1 MTNQRIFYVLMLLI
15 SLVAVGQMAQTIYV
29 PSITPMSR
37 DLMVREGALQRLMAA
52 YLLCYG
58 VSQLIYGPLSDRIG
72 RRPVILCGMGIFCVG
87 ALMALLS
94 HSLSLIILA
103 GAIQG
108 TGTGVGGVMARTL
121 PRDIC
126 DGRELRRANGLLNM
140 GILVSPL
147 LAPVIGGILSD
158 WLGWRACFAFLLL
171 LSSTVSL
178 LVWFY
183 LPETRPVR
191 PANSSGSFGFC
202 RLLGDKMFNHFLLI
216 LVGGLAGIVAF
227 EASSGVLLKSMGI
240 SSREVSLLFILPLP
254 GTFLGAW
261 YVGRSARPFNGL
273 MWRAVLSCLTAGVL
287 MWLPAWF
294 GVMTLWT
301 LLLPAGLFFFGA
313 GMLFPL
319 ATTGAMEPYTY
330 LAGTA
335 GALVGGI
342 QNIGSGIVAGFSS
355 LLPQNGQFSL
365 GMVTFAMGMLILLCW
380 LPLSISQSMQRQG
393 PELI

>member
-1 MTNQRIFYVLMLLI
+1 MTNQRTFYVLILLI
-15 SLVAVGQMAQTIYV
+15 FLVAVGQMAQTIYV
-29 PSITPMSR
+29 PGIPPMAR

-72 RRPVILCGMGIFCVG
+72 RRPVILCGMGIFCLG
-87 ALMALLS
+87 TLMALLS
-94 HSLSLIILA
+94 KSLSLMILA
-103 GAIQG
+103 CAIQG

-140 GILVSPL
+140 GILISPL

-178 LVWFY
+178 LVWFR
-183 LPETRPVR
+183 LPETRPIKSTS
-191 PANSSGSFGFC
+191 NGESWGFR
-202 RLLGDKMFNHFLLI
+202 RLLAEKVFNHFLLI

-227 EASSGVLLKSMGI
+227 EASSGVLLGSMGLTG
-240 SSREVSLLFILPLP
+240 REVSLLFILPLP

-261 YVGRSARPFNGL
+261 YAGHAKRPFNGL
-273 MWRAVLSCLTAGVL
+273 MWCAVLSCLTAGIL

-319 ATTGAMEPYTY
+319 ATTGAMEPYPY

-342 QNIGSGIVAGFSS
+342 QNIGSGIIAGFSS
-355 LLPQNGQFSL
+355 FLPQDSQFTL
-365 GMVTFAMGMLILLCW
+365 GMMTFAMGILILLCW
-380 LPLSISQSMQRQG
+380 LPLSQNIHRQG
-393 PELI
+393 SEFI